1 MPLAIGIPREDPSRK
16 CRAVDDRCAQ
26 VVYRVPVSR
35 SSAPPLPSILLAA
48 VLAAGV
54 VGCGGHAT
62 PEECRE
68 ILERYIDLSL
78 EADPELQ
85 KLPPPQARAVR
96 DMKRAVKLGDGSYLK
111 VERCE
116 AEVSKKQV
124 RCARDAHTADEW
136 QACIE

>member
-1 MPLAIGIPREDPSRK
+1 MKPTWSSEPAGI
-16 CRAVDDRCAQ
+16 AAGHDDTWAR

-35 SSAPPLPSILLAA
+35 SSAPLLRS
-48 VLAAGV
+48 VLAATAWIALT
-54 VGCGGHAT
+54 GCGGHAT

-96 DMKRAVKLGDGSYLK
+96 DMKRAVKLGDGSYQK
-111 VERCE
+111 VELRCE

-136 QACIE
+136 QACID

>member
-1 MPLAIGIPREDPSRK
+1 M
-16 CRAVDDRCAQ
+16 
-26 VVYRVPVSR
+26 PVSR
-35 SSAPPLPSILLAA
+35 SSAPLLRS
-48 VLAAGV
+48 VLVATTWFALTA
-54 VGCGGHAT
+54 CGGHAT

-96 DMKRAVKLGDGSYLK
+96 DMKRAVKLGDGSYQK
-111 VERCE
+111 VELRCE

-136 QACIE
+136 QACID